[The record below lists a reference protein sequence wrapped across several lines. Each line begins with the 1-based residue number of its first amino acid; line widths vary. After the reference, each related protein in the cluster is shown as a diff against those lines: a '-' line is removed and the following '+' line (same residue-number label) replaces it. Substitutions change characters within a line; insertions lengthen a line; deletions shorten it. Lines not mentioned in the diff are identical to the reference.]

1 MNNERTH
8 IWIHLVQQL
17 KLGLYTIWQTFIL
30 YMSYLYHT
38 FPPWTT
44 PIFFMDRRYLECLRK
59 NSGEQLG
66 NQMYSL
72 ERKTR
77 TFVAVVTMVIPLR
90 THQWIH
96 VLLIKLI
103 NLVCLIEM
111 RMSRMSVCRLCQDPT
126 ITQRDSRRGFDTLLI
141 EGSRQQAPH
150 YKRPVTVREIFFW
163 ERTDEISSGNKTLKW
178 PSSYVTLT
186 FS

>member
-66 NQMYSL
+66 NQIVFPGKKNTHICSCCHNGDPLANPPVNPCFTNKTNKPSL
-72 ERKTR
+72 SHRNAYVTYVGMSFVPRPNHYATR
-77 TFVAVVTMVIPLR
+77 LETRIRYFADRRFEATGPPLQ
-90 THQWIH
+90 TAGH
-96 VLLIKLI
+96 
-103 NLVCLIEM
+103 
-111 RMSRMSVCRLCQDPT
+111 
-126 ITQRDSRRGFDTLLI
+126 
-141 EGSRQQAPH
+141 GSRDFLLRANW
-150 YKRPVTVREIFFW
+150 R
-163 ERTDEISSGNKTLKW
+163 NK
-178 PSSYVTLT
+178 
-186 FS
+186 

>member
-111 RMSRMSVCRLCQDPT
+111 RMSVCRLCQDPT
-126 ITQRDSRRGFDTLLI
+126 ITQQQRRGFDTLLI
-141 EGSRQQAPH
+141 ECLRQQAPH
-150 YKRPVTVREIFFW
+150 YKQVT
-163 ERTDEISSGNKTLKW
+163 ERDFLLRA
-178 PSSYVTLT
+178 LT
-186 FS
+186 K